1 MAATE
6 NLSQLSSPHNSIAS
20 RHGVLTVFGYGIKV
34 RVSRGHLIIEDGIG
48 AERRHFR
55 LPRVGHGLKRLV
67 IIGSDGVISLAALRW
82 LADQDASFVLL
93 KRNGE
98 VLATTGPVRPS
109 DAKLRRAQA
118 RSLGTESGLQIAREL
133 ISHKLIGQ
141 ERVAREILR
150 DSDTADEIARMR
162 QSLPNAERLDL
173 IRLAES
179 RAAAA
184 YWTAYRNVP
193 ITFPAKDLPRVPEHW
208 RTFGTRTSLLTGS
221 PRLACNPP
229 NAALNYLYAILES
242 ESRLAAATLGLDPG
256 LGVLHVD
263 TTARDS
269 LACDLMEAVRPEV
282 DRYLLTWLLSR
293 PLRREWFFEQRDGNC
308 RLMSSLAMQLSETAP
323 TWARAVAPI
332 AEWVARA
339 FWSTIKKPDVPVATR
354 LTQSNKREAKGKT
367 ISAPVPAPRPNNS
380 CVGCGGAV
388 AKGSTHCA
396 VCVVPV
402 SRKRILQVARRGRI
416 ASKSPES
423 RARLAATQRHQ
434 ALAWRRWNP
443 SSQPEWLTEEL
454 YNDKIKPA
462 LLRSSISQIA
472 GALGVSIPYAANI
485 RLGRRQPHPRHWLVL
500 AHLAGFHRSEFA
512 PG

>member
-6 NLSQLSSPHNSIAS
+6 NVSQLSPSHNSITS
-20 RHGVLTVFGYGIKV
+20 RHGVVTLFGYGIQV
-34 RVSRGHLIIEDGIG
+34 RVSRGHLIIEDGVG

-67 IIGSDGVISLAALRW
+67 IIGSDGIISLAALRW
-82 LADQDASFVLL
+82 LADQNASFALL
-93 KRNGE
+93 ERNGK

-118 RSLGTESGLQIAREL
+118 RAFGTESGLQIAREL
-133 ISHKLIGQ
+133 ICHKLIGQ
-141 ERVAREILR
+141 ERVVREILR
-150 DSDTADEIARMR
+150 DYDIADEIARMR
-162 QSLPNAERLDL
+162 ESLPNAERLDL

-184 YWTAYRNVP
+184 YWTAYRKVP

-282 DRYLLTWLLSR
+282 DRYLLSWLLSR

-308 RLMSSLAMQLSETAP
+308 RLMSSLATQLSETAP

-367 ISAPVPAPRPNNS
+367 ISAPAPAPRPNNS
-380 CVGCGGAV
+380 CLGCGGAV
-388 AKGSTHCA
+388 DKGSTHCA

-402 SRKRILQVARRGRI
+402 SRERMLEVARLGRI

-423 RARLAATQRHQ
+423 RARVAETQRHQ
-434 ALAWRRWNP
+434 ALSWRRWEP
-443 SSQPEWLTEEL
+443 SNKPDWLTQEMYDE
-454 YNDKIKPA
+454 KIKPS

-472 GALGVSIPYAANI
+472 STLKVSIPYAANI
-485 RLGRRQPHPRHWLVL
+485 RLGRRRPHQRHWQALFQL
-500 AHLAGFHRSEFA
+500 AEMV
-512 PG
+512 